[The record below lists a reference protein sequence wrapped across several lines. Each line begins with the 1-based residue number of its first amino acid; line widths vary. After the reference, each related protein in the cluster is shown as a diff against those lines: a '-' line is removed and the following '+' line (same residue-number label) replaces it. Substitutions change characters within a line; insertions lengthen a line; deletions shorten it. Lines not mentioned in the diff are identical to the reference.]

1 MSDSWW
7 SIEARD
13 GLFSAH
19 RWRDAFGQS
28 LVESAI
34 TNGARQWNWDTT
46 VFGVVFE
53 VAFGDDEAWERFRH
67 LPAVVA
73 ALDAVPMSS
82 LYVYP
87 GRGGSA
93 GAGKPR
99 HPKPTLGEGAAP
111 LPIEPVPVIVAHA
124 EPPERHPEPLERL
137 AG

>member
-53 VAFGDDEAWERFRH
+53 VAFSDDEAWDRFRH

-73 ALDAVPMSS
+73 ALDAVPSSS

-93 GAGKPR
+93 GAGMPR
-99 HPKPTLGEGAAP
+99 HPRPTLGAGAAP
-111 LPIEPVPVIVAHA
+111 MPVEPTPIIVAHA
-124 EPPERHPEPLERL
+124 EPLERL

>member
-19 RWRDAFGQS
+19 HWRDAFGQS

-53 VAFGDDEAWERFRH
+53 VAFADDDEEAWDRFRH

-73 ALDAVPMSS
+73 ALDAVPSTS

-99 HPKPTLGEGAAP
+99 HPRPTLGAGAAP
-111 LPIEPVPVIVAHA
+111 MPVEPAPIIVAHA
-124 EPPERHPEPLERL
+124 EPLERL